1 MILNEIKRIGENNNL
16 AMLERYSMFLSNI
29 EKATFRDF
37 EKLFIS
43 EIKFRHFYF
52 GLDEFIEE
60 WIDEYE

>member
-52 GLDEFIEE
+52 GIR
-60 WIDEYE
+60 